1 MWLRVLK
8 SGSLQLFFFFTF
20 LFFSLFFELPKVG
33 GKQGWRTT
41 TAPLIGSFKVQVAS
55 GYEYAV
61 DN

>member
-1 MWLRVLK
+1 MVEGFEIRKFTTL
-8 SGSLQLFFFFTF
+8 FFFTF